1 MSIFLNES
9 KGERSIVMKMSF
21 ENLGSSVKD
30 NYELGENNNE
40 IY

>member
-1 MSIFLNES
+1 MSIFLDES
-9 KGERSIVMKMSF
+9 KWESSIVVKMSL

-30 NYELGENNNE
+30 NYELRGKNNE